1 MLNTL
6 TTSDRGGVERS
17 DVMRI
22 AQPKEPCGIVTAAML
37 MLMAEH
43 KYRCYNLKIGGIHP
57 SCRGNT
63 TGDKNRHNLHKVG
76 SFT

>member
-6 TTSDRGGVERS
+6 TTSDGRMGGVERS
-17 DVMRI
+17 YVMRI

-43 KYRCYNLKIGGIHP
+43 KYRCYNFKI
-57 SCRGNT
+57 
-63 TGDKNRHNLHKVG
+63 
-76 SFT
+76 